1 MEAWREVAARII
13 GDIVLSPSPGRSMRK
28 WREQFR
34 IAQIELA
41 EAMGVSASVVS
52 DYESGRRRSPGT
64 RFLKRFVESLV
75 KIDMERGGYTLRA
88 ISVLMAGSEKLRDA
102 ILDMREFEEPV
113 ESGEFCKRINAN
125 LVVGTGKELLL
136 GYTVVDSMKLVVE
149 VPATEYIRLY
159 GATTQRAAVF
169 TGVMLGRSPM
179 VAVKSMQAGMGGLRP
194 ALVVMQG
201 VGKPDELAIEIARR
215 EGVPLAVCQIRDIE
229 ELLQALR
236 SI

>member
-1 MEAWREVAARII
+1 
-13 GDIVLSPSPGRSMRK
+13 
-28 WREQFR
+28 
-34 IAQIELA
+34 
-41 EAMGVSASVVS
+41 MGVSASVVS

-75 KIDMERGGYTLRA
+75 KIDMERGGYTLRSL
-88 ISVLMAGSEKLRDA
+88 SVLMAGSEKLRDA
-102 ILDMREFEEPV
+102 ILDIREFEEPI

-125 LVVGTGKELLL
+125 LIVGTGKELLL

-159 GATTQRAAVF
+159 GATTQRAAIF

-215 EGVPLAVCQIRDIE
+215 ESVPLAVCQIKDIE